1 MPALPAEHQLLLER
15 AAEAEK
21 LAAEILELKQQ
32 LIDLDRKRQGNVE
45 ALATYRERN
54 VNVDMESDKQWL
66 CAGKIF
72 FRVPAK
78 QAKQIILE
86 EQATLSREIEKTR
99 VHIKDRMKAIL
110 EYRPSELD
118 SASLRLVLNEATKT
132 ETKAEASI
140 L

>member
-1 MPALPAEHQLLLER
+1 MPTLPLEHQLLLQR

-54 VNVDMESDKQWL
+54 SNIDVESDKQWL

-72 FRVPAK
+72 FRIPAK
-78 QAKQIILE
+78 QAKQVIVD
-86 EQATLSREIEKTR
+86 EQTALTREIDKTR
-99 VHIKDRMKAIL
+99 VHIKDRLKAIL
-110 EYRPSELD
+110 EYRPSDLD
-118 SASLRLVLNEATKT
+118 SVSLRLVLSEATKST
-132 ETKAEASI
+132 EPDSKDS
-140 L
+140 